1 MGISTKETTVKLLLL
16 LCMFL
21 FLSSMNLSKK
31 QIRWLSFKKWTSKEP
46 THLAL
51 MIFLSIEN
59 DGTVPGVPLLPYCIH
74 PAYAHTTL
82 IMLEACPRIV
92 LYLLT
97 PSIS

>member
-1 MGISTKETTVKLLLL
+1 
-16 LCMFL
+16 
-21 FLSSMNLSKK
+21 
-31 QIRWLSFKKWTSKEP
+31 
-46 THLAL
+46 